1 MQKSE
6 PVFLAGER
14 LTPETRR
21 LSHSLASGLTL
32 EHLPTTPLCLDISA
46 ETPNPSCHDRQIFF
60 FNRITS
66 LGILA
71 LHFIFLTIQRSCA
84 LVPLVLETT
93 PHYYFSCS
101 RREMLQY
108 QFSHINPVLWFVQA
122 GHGGLKARPFPW
134 TFLRLGS
141 KAWPGAELLCP
152 GPWAAGW
159 GRRAA
164 RLHPAQQHLS
174 GHCLGCVSSYKLG
187 TWHQLTPPIIWG

>member
-1 MQKSE
+1 
-6 PVFLAGER
+6 
-14 LTPETRR
+14 
-21 LSHSLASGLTL
+21 
-32 EHLPTTPLCLDISA
+32 
-46 ETPNPSCHDRQIFF
+46 
-60 FNRITS
+60 
-66 LGILA
+66 
-71 LHFIFLTIQRSCA
+71 
-84 LVPLVLETT
+84 
-93 PHYYFSCS
+93 
-101 RREMLQY
+101 MLQC

-187 TWHQLTPPIIWG
+187 TWHQLTPPIIWGWKELCEPETCPKRSELSLILWTGSSRNAQRQLLISGELNWGVVGWEERVIQLNTYNLHDLI

>member
-1 MQKSE
+1 MLFNKTWGCTKWRHKSDFWGLHSPDWEHSCPPRNGRHKSYLELIKAATWQQQTKHKLFVLSLCAQMQKSE

-46 ETPNPSCHDRQIFF
+46 ETPNPSSHDRQIFF

-84 LVPLVLETT
+84 LVPLVLKTT
-93 PHYYFSCS
+93 PH
-101 RREMLQY
+101 
-108 QFSHINPVLWFVQA
+108 
-122 GHGGLKARPFPW
+122 
-134 TFLRLGS
+134 
-141 KAWPGAELLCP
+141 
-152 GPWAAGW
+152 
-159 GRRAA
+159 
-164 RLHPAQQHLS
+164 
-174 GHCLGCVSSYKLG
+174 
-187 TWHQLTPPIIWG
+187 